1 MSIFGFDSFADMFD
15 GGGKGGSGD
24 QFYGGTNE
32 EYVAEGGTNT
42 GGDDNTFIGRVVNTA
57 QNENNLTYDPPDPPI
72 FQDDDNNGGGGGGT
86 QITTSLPSDSG
97 EEEQGGNTAEDILA
111 MAQEAGIIQ
120 NNEDLEAM
128 IADPQGFLES
138 RGMTLSDL
146 ITLINPDAPGTTLD
160 PNNPNYALDGDLSYD
175 PETVGETATINNPG
189 TGTPTFY
196 NASTVTNLMG
206 GDSTT
211 VNAATTTVTDNMLVD
226 PDDVQIDVEGIAA
239 GGGVL
244 GNALND
250 FASQD
255 ISQVIDTSTVA
266 GKLLADKLG
275 EGNYTDAKATVL
287 GQMKIISAEFKD
299 ANGNPKIPPWAQGLS
314 REVSRMMA
322 FKGVSG
328 TAAVATMS
336 NALMEATLGVAEKD
350 AAFFQTLTIKNLDNR
365 QQQII
370 NKANVLAQFEVAN
383 LDARQ
388 TALVNNAKAF
398 LQVDL
403 ANLANKQQAEVIN
416 TQAMVQALFTDQA
429 AINAERLFTAETMNE
444 FEKFYDQL
452 SVQVQQFNAGQINAM
467 NQFNAGEVNAAAQFN
482 ANMENNRQQFY
493 ANMQFNI
500 DTANAKWRQTV
511 ETENTRLQYEALA
524 FDVKNMLNITQEAQ
538 NQLWDRVDSMFD
550 YIWKSSESELQ
561 REAQILMAEMQ
572 AAAARGGGGS
582 GLMGALGNVVGAFAG
597 SKAGSSLIAKG
608 ISAVAGLFSD
618 ERLKENIE
626 HFETLPNGLDM
637 YTWTWTDEAIELG
650 AGEQPTIGVIA
661 QRVQETHPDAVFRGE
676 DGYLRVDYGVI
687 DEIR

>member
-1 MSIFGFDSFADMFD
+1 MSIFGFDSFTDMFD

-24 QFYGGTNE
+24 QFYGGSNKD
-32 EYVAEGGTNT
+32 YVASGGTNT
-42 GGDDNTFIGRVVNTA
+42 GGEDNSFVDRVVNTA
-57 QNENNLTYDPPDPPI
+57 RNENNLDYEPPEPPI
-72 FQDDDNNGGGGGGT
+72 FQDDDNDGGGT
-86 QITTSLPSDSG
+86 QITTSLPSASS
-97 EEEQGGNTAEDILA
+97 EEEQGGNTAEDIIA

-120 NNEDLEAM
+120 NNDDLEAM

-138 RGMTLSDL
+138 RGMTMSDL
-146 ITLINPDAPGTTLD
+146 LTLLNPDAPGTTLD
-160 PNNPNYALDGDLSYD
+160 PDNPNYALDGDLSYD

-226 PDDVQIDVEGIAA
+226 PDDVQIDVAGIAA

-287 GQMKIISAEFKD
+287 GQMKIISGEFKD
-299 ANGNPKIPPWAQGLS
+299 ADGNPKIPPWAQGLS

-398 LQVDL
+398 LQIDL
-403 ANLANKQQAEVIN
+403 ANLANEQQAEVIN
-416 TQAMVQALFTDQA
+416 TQSMVSA
-429 AINAERLFTAETMNE
+429 
-444 FEKFYDQL
+444 
-452 SVQVQQFNAGQINAM
+452 
-467 NQFNAGEVNAAAQFN
+467 VNRRSA
-482 ANMENNRQQFY
+482 
-493 ANMQFNI
+493 
-500 DTANAKWRQTV
+500 
-511 ETENTRLQYEALA
+511 
-524 FDVKNMLNITQEAQ
+524 
-538 NQLWDRVDSMFD
+538 
-550 YIWKSSESELQ
+550 
-561 REAQILMAEMQ
+561 
-572 AAAARGGGGS
+572 
-582 GLMGALGNVVGAFAG
+582 
-597 SKAGSSLIAKG
+597 LIA
-608 ISAVAGLFSD
+608 A
-618 ERLKENIE
+618 
-626 HFETLPNGLDM
+626 
-637 YTWTWTDEAIELG
+637 
-650 AGEQPTIGVIA
+650 
-661 QRVQETHPDAVFRGE
+661 
-676 DGYLRVDYGVI
+676 
-687 DEIR
+687 